1 MYREVDDLQEKYRR
15 LLQQCKL
22 LQKENEALKTWLHSH
37 GISYGASVV
46 EIVDDEA
53 FSQTILPTIS
63 LSLDD
68 KVKLFQSY
76 FKGR

>member
-1 MYREVDDLQEKYRR
+1 MYKEVDDHQEKYRR

-46 EIVDDEA
+46 EIVDDKA
-53 FSQTILPTIS
+53 FS
-63 LSLDD
+63 
-68 KVKLFQSY
+68 
-76 FKGR
+76 